1 MPFNY
6 AHYRFAADRLAAAP
20 PEFRQA
26 VARHRRLY
34 DVGLHG
40 PDIFMCRGPVLRRLA
55 QKFHHQT
62 GKAFFTRAVRSLRLE
77 SPEGGLAYLYG
88 LLTHYC
94 LDSVCHPFVNEQA
107 AQGEATHVE
116 IESEFDRFLLELDG
130 KTPPASQDLST
141 HIRLTDPECETASI
155 FYPGI
160 SPAQVG
166 SCVANMA
173 LFAKVL
179 SLPENRGRELLIKAA
194 VLPGLDRFF
203 MTDGPNMRCSHLN
216 VSLLTLYHTAAA
228 QFPAM
233 LSQLQAHLRRSIP
246 LGPEFDPIFG

>member
-6 AHYRFAADRLAAAP
+6 AHYRFAAEQLRSASA
-20 PEFRQA
+20 EFRQA

-40 PDIFMCRGPVLRRLA
+40 PDIFMCRGPVLRNLGS
-55 QKFHHQT
+55 KFHHQT
-62 GKAFFTRAVRSLRLE
+62 GAVFFSRAVRNLRME
-77 SPEGGLAYLYG
+77 APEGGMAYLYG

-94 LDSVCHPFVNEQA
+94 LDSICHPFVNEQA

-130 KTPPASQDLST
+130 KVPPTSQDLST
-141 HIRLTDPECETASI
+141 HIHLIPSEYATAAC

-160 SPAQVG
+160 TPAQVG
-166 SCVANMA
+166 SCVGNMA

-179 SLPENRGRELLIKAA
+179 SLPKNRGRKLLTTAA
-194 VLPGLDRFF
+194 KLPRLDRFF
-203 MTDGPNMRCSHLN
+203 MTDGPNSRCAHLN
-216 VSLLTLYHTAAA
+216 VSLLTLYHTAAS

-233 LSQLQAHLRRSIP
+233 LTQLQDHLRRNAP
-246 LGPEFDPIFG
+246 LGKEFDPIFG